1 MKEDNTEWTMN
12 GPLGISNS
20 ADNKPRKS
28 KSSMNNRPK
37 YEAAIRIDGNA
48 SRESNRVNTNSNTE
62 VVEASSASIEN
73 SFSKRIMDSK
83 IMKQVDTFFT
93 TGRIW
98 EVRKFCKMLVTNTTF
113 RLVVIGLIFTN
124 AILIGIGTYIP
135 KESKEYSIIEA
146 IDKTFLI
153 VFTIELLIQFT
164 AYLLRLF
171 LDGWLVF
178 DFLIIVVGW
187 TPDTGGVTVFRVF
200 RIFRALRLITRVK
213 TMKQLVSAIFSVLP
227 SIAAILM
234 LLLLIFYIFAV
245 MLTQLFEGSKE
256 SEDYFGN
263 LGITLF
269 TLFQIMTFD
278 GWGGV
283 VYETTTASDFVY
295 VKGIIIVFLFIT
307 GFIVLNL
314 VIAVICDAVSNA
326 GDDVKGKMHGSFD
339 EDDDDVESE
348 ETMKL
353 VRERMLGVEEQLD
366 SLEQV
371 LERNIHTLEYLTREL
386 KRENLNLTEQS

>member
-1 MKEDNTEWTMN
+1 MTVKEVNNNESTMN
-12 GPLGISNS
+12 GPLGISNY
-20 ADNKPRKS
+20 ADNEPRRS
-28 KSSMNNRPK
+28 ESSIDNVSTN
-37 YEAAIRIDGNA
+37 EAAIP
-48 SRESNRVNTNSNTE
+48 TYK
-62 VVEASSASIEN
+62 N

-83 IMKQVDTFFT
+83 IVKQVDTFFT

-98 EVRKFCKMLVTNTTF
+98 EVRKCCIMLVTNTAF
-113 RLVVIGLIFTN
+113 RLVVIGLIFAN
-124 AILIGIGTYIP
+124 AVLMGVGTYHVENP
-135 KESKEYSIIEA
+135 GAMVIIET
-146 IDKTFLI
+146 IDLAFLI
-153 VFTIELLIQFT
+153 VFTVELMIQFT

-187 TPDTGGVTVFRVF
+187 IAQDSPVTVFRVF

-234 LLLLIFYIFAV
+234 LLFVIFYIFAV
-245 MLTQLFEGSKE
+245 MFTQLYRRGESLEGEPYFE
-256 SEDYFGN
+256 N
-263 LGITLF
+263 LFLSLF
-269 TLFQIMTFD
+269 TLTQIMTFD

-283 VYETTTASDFVY
+283 AHATISYDQTAGFL
-295 VKGIIIVFLFIT
+295 ITIFLFIT
-307 GFIVLNL
+307 GFVVMNL
-314 VIAVICDAVSNA
+314 IIAVICDAVSNA
-326 GDDVKGKMHGSFD
+326 GDDVKEKIHGSFD
-339 EDDDDVESE
+339 EDDDGVGSE

-371 LERNIHTLEYLTREL
+371 QERNIHTLEYLASQL
-386 KRENLNLTEQS
+386 KQRKQRKQRKYVRPTLRPS